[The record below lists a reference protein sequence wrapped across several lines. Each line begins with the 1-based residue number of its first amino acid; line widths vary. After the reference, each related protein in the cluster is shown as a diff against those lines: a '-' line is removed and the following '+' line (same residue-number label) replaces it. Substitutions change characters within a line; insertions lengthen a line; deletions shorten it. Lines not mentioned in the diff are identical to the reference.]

1 MLTQGTAPDCRH
13 TRVFIS
19 PNNVNVFV
27 SGLFAVIETGKNSK
41 FHYTD
46 LETGKFIDSLKLVKV
61 IPIFKNK
68 GSPFEVTNYR
78 PISLLS
84 NIDKLF

>member
-46 LETGKFIDSLKLVKV
+46 VGYLFFACRLIVLGYLYDVKSFISDCITMFVL
-61 IPIFKNK
+61 
-68 GSPFEVTNYR
+68 
-78 PISLLS
+78 
-84 NIDKLF
+84 D